1 MTSATIRGGTGGSD
15 NVLHGVLLMMS
26 GLLILSSTDG
36 VVKYLSDFFSP
47 LTVSFFRF
55 AVQLVIIL
63 VIALFQKRSWRSLL
77 QETTL
82 PLFCRGLLLAVG
94 SVFIVFAL
102 KYLPLTDAL
111 AIFFVQP
118 VILVVLSA
126 VLLKERVGP
135 KRWLA
140 VLIGF
145 AGVLVVVRP
154 GTGVFHPASLL
165 MLGAAFTFA
174 CYLILTR
181 KLSGQASQLAIQFAT
196 GFAGTLLILP
206 ILIYAGL
213 SGFGGDLV
221 IADQTAS
228 FALPIVFLCCIGG
241 AGLFA
246 HVLLVKAFE
255 RAPASVL
262 APINYVEIISATII
276 GYLVFNEVPDEFV
289 WVGVGLLVCSGLLLA
304 HAERKPS
311 TPQY

>member
-1 MTSATIRGGTGGSD
+1 MTSVTIRGGTGGSD
-15 NVLHGVLLMMS
+15 SVLHGVLLMVF

-36 VVKYLSDFFSP
+36 VVKYLSEFFSP
-47 LTVSFFRF
+47 LTISFFRF
-55 AVQLVIIL
+55 SVQLFIIL
-63 VIALFQKRSWRSLL
+63 VIALFQKRSWYSLL
-77 QETTL
+77 KETTL
-82 PLFCRGLLLAVG
+82 PLFCRGLLLALG
-94 SVFIVFAL
+94 SVFVVFAL
-102 KYLPLTDAL
+102 KFLPLTDAL

-145 AGVLVVVRP
+145 AGVVVIMRP

-165 MLGAAFTFA
+165 MLAAAFTFA

-196 GFAGTLLILP
+196 GFAGTILILP
-206 ILIYAGL
+206 IIIYAGL
-213 SGFGGDLV
+213 SGFGGDLI

-228 FALPIVFLCCIGG
+228 FTLPVLFLFCLGG

-276 GYLVFNEVPDEFV
+276 GYLVFNEIPDEFV
-289 WVGVGLLVCSGLLLA
+289 WLGVGLLICSGLILA

-311 TPQY
+311 RT